1 MKMHLILIV
10 GLILPFWLSAQDTPP
25 VEGISVVFDKAFYVA
40 GENAWFAV
48 DINQADL
55 KEKSGVLHCELLN
68 REGEVLVYQQ
78 LKIEAGRTQGD
89 FYIPPAWKEDYYT
102 FRAYTLWNLNFIPQ
116 QIFHRA
122 IPIYNL
128 DEGTLAETEPANGEP
143 EASQKLGNW
152 QINIQPTAQSY
163 ARNDSVELNIQ
174 ILDAAGNP
182 IKQGVNLSVTQNDL
196 LPNQLTDKM
205 NTMPPAGEGLK
216 FVKRYDCEQSL
227 SLRAEVYDVLFQRP
241 MNADF
246 LAVYLVETQEFQFT
260 NAKNGKVETV
270 LPNFY
275 GTGTLQLYDRGAQE
289 NYVPRI
295 RQIFPRELISKAPD
309 FPDAFPPRTPAI
321 KQYMSAMSSRR
332 DFAQLFGQSI
342 PIPVPDRTPE
352 VDNLTPDRSFVL
364 KDYIPFKDMESFIIE
379 AMTTVKI
386 EPILAQSTID
396 QIEAFQ
402 KEVSPEMLRSL
413 DRQEDIEASQVF
425 LNKILPAYRSRLEN
439 QKTLSLLEEESRQ
452 RFLGPPMFL
461 IDNYITFDPQK
472 IFEVPWKEVERLE
485 LYTLNRT
492 LGNTFGP
499 LGFNGV
505 FAVYTRRLEAPKTI
519 LEDPHN
525 LPYQGLYRARSF
537 EESLG
542 EEQQESPDFRPLV
555 YWHGNL
561 MPDQNGQI
569 KLRFK
574 HTDDLGNFRVR
585 VQGIESQDSWGLQ
598 DAIYTVSFDGS

>member
-1 MKMHLILIV
+1 MKKHLLLFL
-10 GLILPFWLSAQDTPP
+10 GLSLPFWLAAQDTPP
-25 VEGISVVFDKAFYVA
+25 VEGISVAFDKAFYVA
-40 GENAWFAV
+40 GENVWFAI
-48 DINQADL
+48 DIDQTGL
-55 KEKSGVLHCELLN
+55 EEKSGVVHCELLN

-78 LKIEAGRTQGD
+78 LKIEEGHAQGD
-89 FYIPPAWKEDYYT
+89 FFIPPAWKEDYYS

-116 QIFHRA
+116 QIFSRTL
-122 IPIYNL
+122 PIYNL
-128 DEGTLAETEPANGEP
+128 DEGDLAETDSLSQAEE
-143 EASQKLGNW
+143 EAQMLGNW
-152 QINIQPTAQSY
+152 QIKIQPSQQTY
-163 ARNDSVELNIQ
+163 ARNDSIDLDIQ

-182 IKQGVNLSVTQNDL
+182 VRQGVNLAVTQSNL
-196 LPNQLTDKM
+196 LPNALVDRMSK
-205 NTMPPAGEGLK
+205 MPPASSGLK
-216 FVKRYDCEQSL
+216 FVKRYDCEKSL

-260 NAKNGKVETV
+260 NSKNGKVETI
-270 LPNFY
+270 LPDFY

-295 RQIFPRELISKAPD
+295 KQVLPGELVRQSPD
-309 FPDAFPPRTPAI
+309 IPDAFPTRSPEVM
-321 KQYMSAMSSRR
+321 QYLMAMSSRR
-332 DFAQLFGQSI
+332 DFAQMFGQSF
-342 PIPVPDRTPE
+342 PIPVPERTPE

-364 KDYIPFKDMESFIIE
+364 KEYIPFKDMESFIIE

-386 EPILAQSTID
+386 EPLLAQSTID
-396 QIEAFQ
+396 QIEEFQ
-402 KEVSPEMLRSL
+402 KEVTPGMLRSL
-413 DRQEDIEASQVF
+413 DRPEDIEATQVF

-439 QKTLSLLEEESRQ
+439 QKTLSLLEEESKQ

-525 LPYQGLYRARSF
+525 LQYQGFYRPREFAQ
-537 EESLG
+537 SLG
-542 EEQQESPDFRPLV
+542 EEQEESPNFRPVV
-555 YWHGNL
+555 YWNGNL
-561 MPDQNGQI
+561 VPDENGQI
-569 KLRFK
+569 KIRFK
-574 HTDDLGNFRVR
+574 HTDDLGDFRIR
-585 VQGIESQDSWGLQ
+585 VQGIENQDSWGLQ
-598 DAIYTVSFDGS
+598 DAVYSVSFDGL